1 MDLLNSEI
9 KLVLNSSI
17 NEGMSS
23 SLLEAMKYKVPV
35 LARNNQGSPLYLY
48 VILGNQNLI
57 NHLENG
63 YLFNSENDFMKYY
76 NEIFN
81 NLE

>member
-1 MDLLNSEI
+1 
-9 KLVLNSSI
+9 
-17 NEGMSS
+17 MSS

-35 LARNNQGSPLYLY
+35 LARNNQGSPSIFLY

-63 YLFNSENDFMKYY
+63 YLFNNENEFMKYY